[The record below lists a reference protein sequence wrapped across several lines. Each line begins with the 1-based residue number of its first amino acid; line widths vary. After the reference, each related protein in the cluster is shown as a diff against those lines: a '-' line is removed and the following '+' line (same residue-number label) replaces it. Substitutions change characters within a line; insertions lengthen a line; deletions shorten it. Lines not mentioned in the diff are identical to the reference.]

1 MWDKQLAMKE
11 NVVQKM
17 LIILNIKPVQY
28 IYKKT
33 INIFEF
39 NRTIS

>member
-28 IYKKT
+28 IKK
-33 INIFEF
+33 INDKYV
-39 NRTIS
+39 